1 MRRPPV
7 ATCENDDRGDQPQ
20 GAADGQHRARIGEP
34 RRDLGHVIG
43 HRPRVAA
50 PTRAPQAACH
60 VSFTTVTTPS
70 DVRALAGELSLAVV
84 RLTRH
89 LRGRRVDS
97 QISLTQLSALATL
110 AREGAMTPGALAAKE
125 RVQPP
130 SMTRVIASLTDL
142 GLVQRDPHPTDG
154 RQIIVSLS
162 SAGRAL
168 IDDETSAREAWMTE
182 QLAGLTDDQLLV
194 LTRAVGIMKQIVTE
208 SE

>member
-1 MRRPPV
+1 M
-7 ATCENDDRGDQPQ
+7 
-20 GAADGQHRARIGEP
+20 
-34 RRDLGHVIG
+34 
-43 HRPRVAA
+43 
-50 PTRAPQAACH
+50 
-60 VSFTTVTTPS
+60 TTPS

-89 LRGRRVDS
+89 LRGRRADS

-110 AREGAMTPGALAAKE
+110 ARDGAMTPGALAAKE

-142 GLVQRDPHPTDG
+142 DLVERKPHPTDG

-168 IDDETSAREAWMTE
+168 IADETSAREAWMTE
-182 QLAGLTDDQLLV
+182 QLTTLTDEQLVV
-194 LTRAVGIMKQIVTE
+194 LTRAVAIMKQIVSE

>member
-1 MRRPPV
+1 M
-7 ATCENDDRGDQPQ
+7 
-20 GAADGQHRARIGEP
+20 
-34 RRDLGHVIG
+34 
-43 HRPRVAA
+43 
-50 PTRAPQAACH
+50 
-60 VSFTTVTTPS
+60 TTPT

-89 LRGRRVDS
+89 LRGRRADA

-110 AREGAMTPGALAAKE
+110 NREGAMTPGALAAKE

-142 GLVQRDPHPTDG
+142 DLVERNPHPTDG

-162 SAGRAL
+162 AAGRAL
-168 IDDETSAREAWMTE
+168 LADEASAREAWMTE
-182 QLAGLTDDQLLV
+182 QLSTLTDDQLVV
-194 LTRAVGIMKQIVTE
+194 LTKAVAIMKQIVAE